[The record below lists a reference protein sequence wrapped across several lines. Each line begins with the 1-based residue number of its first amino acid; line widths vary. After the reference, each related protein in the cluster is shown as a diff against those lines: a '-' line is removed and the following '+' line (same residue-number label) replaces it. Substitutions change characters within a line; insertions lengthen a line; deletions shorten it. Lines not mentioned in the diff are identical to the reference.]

1 MTPMLTRLLSMDRVY
16 LSFKEKRVLDNLTF
30 EVRRG
35 ETFGFLG
42 PSGAGKTTT
51 IKLLTR
57 QLVKDSG
64 TVELFSRPIENAHDA
79 DYERIGILSD
89 TSSLY
94 ERMSIEDNLRFY
106 AKIRGVSDAGIG
118 ELLERVGLA
127 NDRKTLIKKCSKG
140 MRQRATLLAALIHNP
155 ELLFLDEPTS
165 GLDPATRLEVHR
177 MLKDM
182 HDRGTTIFLT
192 THDMTEAEELC
203 DRVGILDN
211 GSLVA
216 CDEPGALKLRFAENK
231 VRIVMNDNVALET
244 TKDAA
249 GAVIIAQALE
259 SGGGLVACD
268 EPGALKLR
276 FAENKVRIVM
286 NDNVALETTKDAAG
300 AVIIAQALE
309 SGGVVSIHSEEP
321 SLNDVFLR
329 LTGKEFE

>member
-1 MTPMLTRLLSMDRVY
+1 MTPMLTRLLSMDRVH
-16 LSFKEKRVLDNLTF
+16 LSFKDKRVLDSLTF
-30 EVRRG
+30 EVHRG

-57 QLVKDSG
+57 QLTKDSG

-89 TSSLY
+89 TSRLY

-106 AKIRGVSDAGIG
+106 AKVRGVSESAIAP
-118 ELLERVGLA
+118 LLERVGLTD
-127 NDRKTLIKKCSKG
+127 DRKTLVKKCSKG

-165 GLDPATRLEVHR
+165 GLDPAARLEVHR
-177 MLKDM
+177 MLKDL
-182 HDRGTTIFLT
+182 HDQKTTIFLT
-192 THDMTEAEELC
+192 THDMTEAESLC

-211 GSLVA
+211 GHLVA
-216 CDEPGALKLRFAENK
+216 CDTPEALKQRFAQNK
-231 VRIVMNDNVALET
+231 VRIVMNDKSIRET

-249 GAVIIAQALE
+249 GAVIIAEALE
-259 SGGGLVACD
+259 SG
-268 EPGALKLR
+268 
-276 FAENKVRIVM
+276 KV
-286 NDNVALETTKDAAG
+286 L
-300 AVIIAQALE
+300 
-309 SGGVVSIHSEEP
+309 SIHSEEP

>member
-1 MTPMLTRLLSMDRVY
+1 MTPMLTRLLSMDRVH
-16 LSFKEKRVLDNLTF
+16 LSFKEKHVLNNLTF

-57 QLVKDSG
+57 QLTKDSG

-94 ERMSIEDNLRFY
+94 ERMSIEDNLKFY
-106 AKIRGVSDAGIG
+106 ANVRGVSDAGIVP
-118 ELLERVGLA
+118 LLERVGLA
-127 NDRKTLIKKCSKG
+127 DDRKTLIKKCSKG

-165 GLDPATRLEVHR
+165 GLDPAARLEVHR
-177 MLKDM
+177 MLDDL
-182 HDRGTTIFLT
+182 HDQGTTIFLT
-192 THDMTEAEELC
+192 THDMTEAEALC
-203 DRVGILDN
+203 DRVGILDS
-211 GSLVA
+211 GKLVA
-216 CDEPGALKLRFAENK
+216 CDKPEVLKQSFAENK
-231 VRIVMNDNVALET
+231 VRIIMNDNAVMET

-249 GAVIIAQALE
+249 GAAIIAEALE
-259 SGGGLVACD
+259 SG
-268 EPGALKLR
+268 R
-276 FAENKVRIVM
+276 VM
-286 NDNVALETTKDAAG
+286 
-300 AVIIAQALE
+300 
-309 SGGVVSIHSEEP
+309 SIHSEEP
-321 SLNDVFLR
+321 SLNEVFLR

>member
-1 MTPMLTRLLSMDRVY
+1 MATDRPPDEKETEMTPMLTRLLSMDRVH
-16 LSFKEKRVLDNLTF
+16 LSFKSKRVLDDLTF
-30 EVRRG
+30 EVNRG

-57 QLVKDSG
+57 QLTKDSG

-94 ERMSIEDNLRFY
+94 ERMSIEDNLKFY
-106 AKIRGVSDAGIG
+106 AKVRGVSESAIAP
-118 ELLERVGLA
+118 LLERVGLTD
-127 NDRKTLIKKCSKG
+127 DRKTLVKKCSKG

-165 GLDPATRLEVHR
+165 GLDPAARLEVHR
-177 MLKDM
+177 MLKDLR
-182 HDRGTTIFLT
+182 DRKTTIFLT
-192 THDMTEAEELC
+192 THDMTEAESLC
-203 DRVGILDN
+203 DRVGILDS
-211 GSLVA
+211 GHLVA
-216 CDEPGALKLRFAENK
+216 CDTPEALKQRFAQNK
-231 VRIVMNDNVALET
+231 VRIVMNDTTVVET

-249 GAVIIAQALE
+249 GAVIIAE
-259 SGGGLVACD
+259 
-268 EPGALKLR
+268 
-276 FAENKVRIVM
+276 
-286 NDNVALETTKDAAG
+286 ALETGK
-300 AVIIAQALE
+300 VL
-309 SGGVVSIHSEEP
+309 SIHSEEP

>member
-1 MTPMLTRLLSMDRVY
+1 MTPMLTRLLMMDRVR
-16 LSFKEKRVLDNLTF
+16 LSFKDKLVLDDLTF
-30 EVRRG
+30 EVKRG

-57 QLVKDSG
+57 QLTKDSG
-64 TVELFSRPIENAHDA
+64 TIELFSRPIENAHDA

-94 ERMSIEDNLRFY
+94 ERMSIEDNLKFY
-106 AKIRGVSDAGIG
+106 AKVRGVSDMGIMP
-118 ELLERVGLA
+118 LLERVGLA
-127 NDRKTLIKKCSKG
+127 DDCKTPIKKCSKG

-165 GLDPATRLEVHR
+165 GLDPAARLEVHR
-177 MLKDM
+177 MLEDL

-192 THDMTEAEELC
+192 THDMTEAEALC

-211 GSLVA
+211 GHLVA
-216 CDEPGALKLRFAENK
+216 CDEPQALKQHFAENK
-231 VRIVMNDNVALET
+231 VRIVMNDKVALET

-249 GAVIIAQALE
+249 GAAIIAEALE
-259 SGGGLVACD
+259 SG
-268 EPGALKLR
+268 R
-276 FAENKVRIVM
+276 VM
-286 NDNVALETTKDAAG
+286 
-300 AVIIAQALE
+300 
-309 SGGVVSIHSEEP
+309 SIHSEEP

>member
-1 MTPMLTRLLSMDRVY
+1 MTPMLTRLLSMDRVH
-16 LSFKEKRVLDNLTF
+16 LSFKSKRVLDDLTF
-30 EVRRG
+30 EVNRG

-57 QLVKDSG
+57 QLTKDSG

-94 ERMSIEDNLRFY
+94 ERMSIEDNLKFY
-106 AKIRGVSDAGIG
+106 AKVRGVSESAIAP
-118 ELLERVGLA
+118 LLERVGLTD
-127 NDRKTLIKKCSKG
+127 DRKTLVKKCSKG

-165 GLDPATRLEVHR
+165 GLDPAARLEVHR
-177 MLKDM
+177 MLKDLR
-182 HDRGTTIFLT
+182 DRKTTIFLT
-192 THDMTEAEELC
+192 THDMTEAESLC
-203 DRVGILDN
+203 DRVGILDS
-211 GSLVA
+211 GHLVA
-216 CDEPGALKLRFAENK
+216 CDTPEALKQRFAQNK
-231 VRIVMNDNVALET
+231 VRIVMNDTTVVET

-249 GAVIIAQALE
+249 GAVIIAE
-259 SGGGLVACD
+259 
-268 EPGALKLR
+268 
-276 FAENKVRIVM
+276 
-286 NDNVALETTKDAAG
+286 ALETGK
-300 AVIIAQALE
+300 VL
-309 SGGVVSIHSEEP
+309 SIHSEEP

>member
-1 MTPMLTRLLSMDRVY
+1 MTPMLTRLLMMDRVR
-16 LSFKEKRVLDNLTF
+16 LSFKQKLVLNDLTF
-30 EVRRG
+30 EIRRG

-57 QLVKDSG
+57 QLSKDSG
-64 TVELFSRPIENAHDA
+64 TIELFSRPIENAHDA

-94 ERMSIEDNLRFY
+94 ERMSIEDNLKFY
-106 AKIRGVSDAGIG
+106 ASIRGMSDASIPG
-118 ELLERVGLA
+118 LLERVRLYD
-127 NDRKTLIKKCSKG
+127 DRKTLIKKCSKG
-140 MRQRATLLAALIHNP
+140 MRQRATLLAALIHDP

-165 GLDPATRLEVHR
+165 GLDPAARLEVHR
-177 MLKDM
+177 MLKDL

-192 THDMTEAEELC
+192 THDMSEAEALC

-211 GSLVA
+211 GHLVA
-216 CDEPGALKLRFAENK
+216 CDTPMELKMRFAEN
-231 VRIVMNDNVALET
+231 RIMMVMDDAVAIET

-249 GAVIIAQALE
+249 GAAIIAEALE
-259 SGGGLVACD
+259 SG
-268 EPGALKLR
+268 
-276 FAENKVRIVM
+276 KV
-286 NDNVALETTKDAAG
+286 L
-300 AVIIAQALE
+300 
-309 SGGVVSIHSEEP
+309 SIHSEEP

>member
-1 MTPMLTRLLSMDRVY
+1 MTPMLTRLLSMDRVH
-16 LSFKEKRVLDNLTF
+16 LSFKDKRVLDNLTF
-30 EVRRG
+30 EVHRG

-57 QLVKDSG
+57 QLTKDSG

-106 AKIRGVSDAGIG
+106 AKVRGVSESAIAP
-118 ELLERVGLA
+118 LLERVGLTD
-127 NDRKTLIKKCSKG
+127 DRKTLVKKCSKG

-165 GLDPATRLEVHR
+165 GLDPAARLEVHR
-177 MLKDM
+177 MLKDL
-182 HDRGTTIFLT
+182 HDQKTTIFLT
-192 THDMTEAEELC
+192 THDMTEAESLC

-211 GSLVA
+211 GHLVA
-216 CDEPGALKLRFAENK
+216 CDTPEALKQRFAQNK
-231 VRIVMNDNVALET
+231 VRIVMNDKSIRET

-249 GAVIIAQALE
+249 GAVTIAEALE
-259 SGGGLVACD
+259 SG
-268 EPGALKLR
+268 
-276 FAENKVRIVM
+276 KV
-286 NDNVALETTKDAAG
+286 L
-300 AVIIAQALE
+300 
-309 SGGVVSIHSEEP
+309 SIHSEEP